1 MLERKFVVD
10 EEHMPGL
17 GGYDDYGGQHFF
29 NRKHA
34 GEINLQQRMKNTEVD
49 YRQGME
55 EKGEN
60 DNTAIWG
67 SRRYGVHFGHAQ
79 SGHNQSGHVQPGH
92 WQSGHVQPGHRQSG
106 FEQFGPSQFGNA
118 QFGNA
123 QFASAHIGAAH
134 FGAAHCGAAYFEE
147 GHFGTGGVGLMRGWE
162 RRGFGAGTGF
172 DLEIMFLC
180 LNIEFVGH
188 NYGGYGDSF
197 NSGLQNARF
206 ETDESGEFSWHQG
219 QH

>member
-34 GEINLQQRMKNTEVD
+34 GEIKLQQRMKNTEVD
-49 YRQGME
+49 YRQGIE
-55 EKGEN
+55 EKGEI
-60 DNTAIWG
+60 DNTAICG
-67 SRRYGVHFGHAQ
+67 SRRYGVQFGHAQ
-79 SGHNQSGHVQPGH
+79 SGHR
-92 WQSGHVQPGHRQSG
+92 QSGHVQPGHRQSG
-106 FEQFGPSQFGNA
+106 FEQFGNA

-123 QFASAHIGAAH
+123 HFGAAH
-134 FGAAHCGAAYFEE
+134 FGAAHFEE
-147 GHFGTGGVGLMRGWE
+147 GHLTGGVGLMRGCE
-162 RRGFGAGTGF
+162 TPGLGTGTGF
-172 DLEIMFLC
+172 GLEIMFFC

-197 NSGLQNARF
+197 NSGLQTARL

-219 QH
+219 QQ

>member
-10 EEHMPGL
+10 EEHMPGFR
-17 GGYDDYGGQHFF
+17 GYDDCGGQHFF

-34 GEINLQQRMKNTEVD
+34 GEIKLQQRMKNTEVD
-49 YRQGME
+49 FRQGME
-55 EKGEN
+55 EKGEI
-60 DNTAIWG
+60 DNTAICG
-67 SRRYGVHFGHAQ
+67 SRRYGVQFGHA
-79 SGHNQSGHVQPGH
+79 
-92 WQSGHVQPGHRQSG
+92 QSGHVQPGHRQSG
-106 FEQFGPSQFGNA
+106 FEQFGNA

-123 QFASAHIGAAH
+123 HFGAAH

-147 GHFGTGGVGLMRGWE
+147 GHFETGGVGLMRGWE
-162 RRGFGAGTGF
+162 MPGFGAGTGF
-172 DLEIMFLC
+172 DLEIMFLY

-197 NSGLQNARF
+197 NSGLQTARL

>member
-10 EEHMPGL
+10 EEHMPGFR
-17 GGYDDYGGQHFF
+17 GYDDCGGQHFF

-34 GEINLQQRMKNTEVD
+34 GEIKLQQRMKNTEVD
-49 YRQGME
+49 FRQGME
-55 EKGEN
+55 EKGEIE
-60 DNTAIWG
+60 NTAICG
-67 SRRYGVHFGHAQ
+67 SRRYGVQFGHA
-79 SGHNQSGHVQPGH
+79 
-92 WQSGHVQPGHRQSG
+92 QSGHVQPGHRQCG
-106 FEQFGPSQFGNA
+106 FEQFGNA

-123 QFASAHIGAAH
+123 HFGAAH

-147 GHFGTGGVGLMRGWE
+147 GHFETGGAGLMRGWE
-162 RRGFGAGTGF
+162 KPGFGAGTGF

>member
-10 EEHMPGL
+10 EEHMPGFR
-17 GGYDDYGGQHFF
+17 GYDDCGGQHFF

-34 GEINLQQRMKNTEVD
+34 GEIKLQQRMKNTEVD
-49 YRQGME
+49 FRQGME
-55 EKGEN
+55 EKGEI
-60 DNTAIWG
+60 DNTAICG
-67 SRRYGVHFGHAQ
+67 SRRYGVQFGHA
-79 SGHNQSGHVQPGH
+79 
-92 WQSGHVQPGHRQSG
+92 QSGHVQPGHRQCG
-106 FEQFGPSQFGNA
+106 FEQFGNA

-123 QFASAHIGAAH
+123 HFGAAH

-147 GHFGTGGVGLMRGWE
+147 GHFETGGVGLMRGWE
-162 RRGFGAGTGF
+162 MPGFGAGTGF
-172 DLEIMFLC
+172 DLEIMFLY

-197 NSGLQNARF
+197 NSGLQTARL

-219 QH
+219 QQ

>member
-10 EEHMPGL
+10 EEHMPGFR
-17 GGYDDYGGQHFF
+17 GYDDCGSQHFF

-34 GEINLQQRMKNTEVD
+34 GEIKLQQRMKNTEVD
-49 YRQGME
+49 FRQGME
-55 EKGEN
+55 EKGEI
-60 DNTAIWG
+60 DNTAICG
-67 SRRYGVHFGHAQ
+67 SRRYGVQFGHA
-79 SGHNQSGHVQPGH
+79 
-92 WQSGHVQPGHRQSG
+92 QSGHVQPGHRQSG
-106 FEQFGPSQFGNA
+106 FEQFGNA

-123 QFASAHIGAAH
+123 HFGAAH

-147 GHFGTGGVGLMRGWE
+147 GHFETGGVGLMRGWE
-162 RRGFGAGTGF
+162 MPGFGAGTGF
-172 DLEIMFLC
+172 DLEIMFLY

-197 NSGLQNARF
+197 NSGLQTARL

-219 QH
+219 QQ

>member
-10 EEHMPGL
+10 EEHMPGSR
-17 GGYDDYGGQHFF
+17 GYDDCGDQHFF

-34 GEINLQQRMKNTEVD
+34 GEIKLQQRMKNTEVD
-49 YRQGME
+49 FRQGME
-55 EKGEN
+55 EKGEI
-60 DNTAIWG
+60 DNTAICG
-67 SRRYGVHFGHAQ
+67 SRRYGVQFGHA
-79 SGHNQSGHVQPGH
+79 
-92 WQSGHVQPGHRQSG
+92 QSGHVQPGHRQSG
-106 FEQFGPSQFGNA
+106 FEQFGNA

-123 QFASAHIGAAH
+123 HFGAAH

-147 GHFGTGGVGLMRGWE
+147 GHFETGGVGLMRGWE
-162 RRGFGAGTGF
+162 MPGFGAGTGF
-172 DLEIMFLC
+172 DLEIMFLY

-197 NSGLQNARF
+197 NSGLQTARL

-219 QH
+219 QQ

>member
-10 EEHMPGL
+10 EEHMPGFR
-17 GGYDDYGGQHFF
+17 GYDDCGSQHFF

-34 GEINLQQRMKNTEVD
+34 GEIKLQQRMKNTEVD
-49 YRQGME
+49 FRQGME
-55 EKGEN
+55 EKGEI
-60 DNTAIWG
+60 DNTAICG
-67 SRRYGVHFGHAQ
+67 SRRYGVQFGHA
-79 SGHNQSGHVQPGH
+79 
-92 WQSGHVQPGHRQSG
+92 QSGHVQPGHRQSG
-106 FEQFGPSQFGNA
+106 FEQFGNA

-123 QFASAHIGAAH
+123 HFGAAH

-147 GHFGTGGVGLMRGWE
+147 GHFETGGVGLMRGWE
-162 RRGFGAGTGF
+162 MPGFGAGTGF
-172 DLEIMFLC
+172 DLEIMFLY

-188 NYGGYGDSF
+188 NYGGYGDNF

-219 QH
+219 QQ

>member
-10 EEHMPGL
+10 EEHMPGFR
-17 GGYDDYGGQHFF
+17 GYDDYGGQHFF

-34 GEINLQQRMKNTEVD
+34 GEIKLQQRMKNTEVD
-49 YRQGME
+49 FRQGME
-55 EKGEN
+55 EKGEI
-60 DNTAIWG
+60 DNTAICG
-67 SRRYGVHFGHAQ
+67 SRRYGVQFGHA
-79 SGHNQSGHVQPGH
+79 
-92 WQSGHVQPGHRQSG
+92 QSGHVQPGHRQSG
-106 FEQFGPSQFGNA
+106 FEQFGNA

-123 QFASAHIGAAH
+123 HFGAAH

-147 GHFGTGGVGLMRGWE
+147 GHFETGGVGLMRGWE
-162 RRGFGAGTGF
+162 MPGFGAGTGF
-172 DLEIMFLC
+172 DLEIMFLY

>member
-10 EEHMPGL
+10 EEHMPGFR
-17 GGYDDYGGQHFF
+17 GYDDCGGQHFF

-34 GEINLQQRMKNTEVD
+34 GEIKLQQRMKNTEVD
-49 YRQGME
+49 FRQGME
-55 EKGEN
+55 EKGEI
-60 DNTAIWG
+60 DNTAICG
-67 SRRYGVHFGHAQ
+67 SRRYGVQFGHA
-79 SGHNQSGHVQPGH
+79 
-92 WQSGHVQPGHRQSG
+92 QSGHVQPGHRQSG
-106 FEQFGPSQFGNA
+106 FEQFGNA

-123 QFASAHIGAAH
+123 HFGAAH

-147 GHFGTGGVGLMRGWE
+147 GHFETGGVGLMRGWE
-162 RRGFGAGTGF
+162 MPGFGAGTGF
-172 DLEIMFLC
+172 GLEIMFLY

-197 NSGLQNARF
+197 NSGLQTARL

-219 QH
+219 QQ

>member
-10 EEHMPGL
+10 EEHMPGFR
-17 GGYDDYGGQHFF
+17 GYDDCGSQHFF

-34 GEINLQQRMKNTEVD
+34 GEIKLQQRMKNTEVD
-49 YRQGME
+49 FRQGME
-55 EKGEN
+55 EKGEI
-60 DNTAIWG
+60 DNTAICG
-67 SRRYGVHFGHAQ
+67 SRRYGVQFGHA
-79 SGHNQSGHVQPGH
+79 
-92 WQSGHVQPGHRQSG
+92 QSGHVQPGHRQCG
-106 FEQFGPSQFGNA
+106 FEQFGNA

-123 QFASAHIGAAH
+123 HFGAAH

-147 GHFGTGGVGLMRGWE
+147 GHFETGGVGLMRGWE
-162 RRGFGAGTGF
+162 MPGFGAGTGF
-172 DLEIMFLC
+172 DLEIMFLY

-197 NSGLQNARF
+197 NSGLQTARL

-219 QH
+219 QQ

>member
-34 GEINLQQRMKNTEVD
+34 GEIKLQQRMKNTEVD
-49 YRQGME
+49 FRQGME
-55 EKGEN
+55 EKGEI
-60 DNTAIWG
+60 DNTAICG
-67 SRRYGVHFGHAQ
+67 SRRYGVQFGHA
-79 SGHNQSGHVQPGH
+79 
-92 WQSGHVQPGHRQSG
+92 QSGHVQPGHRQSG
-106 FEQFGPSQFGNA
+106 FEQFGNA

-123 QFASAHIGAAH
+123 HFGAAH

-147 GHFGTGGVGLMRGWE
+147 GHFETGGVGLMRGWE
-162 RRGFGAGTGF
+162 MPGFGAGTGF
-172 DLEIMFLC
+172 DLEIMFLY

-197 NSGLQNARF
+197 NSGLQTARL
-206 ETDESGEFSWHQG
+206 ETGESGEFSWHQG
-219 QH
+219 QQ

>member
-10 EEHMPGL
+10 EEHMPGFR
-17 GGYDDYGGQHFF
+17 GYDDCGSQHFF

-34 GEINLQQRMKNTEVD
+34 GEIKLQQRMKNTEVD
-49 YRQGME
+49 WQGME
-55 EKGEN
+55 GKGEI
-60 DNTAIWG
+60 DNTAICG
-67 SRRYGVHFGHAQ
+67 SRRYGVQFGHA
-79 SGHNQSGHVQPGH
+79 
-92 WQSGHVQPGHRQSG
+92 QSGHVQPGHRQSG
-106 FEQFGPSQFGNA
+106 FEQFGNA

-123 QFASAHIGAAH
+123 HFGAAH

-147 GHFGTGGVGLMRGWE
+147 GHFETGGVGLMRGWE
-162 RRGFGAGTGF
+162 MPGFGAGTGF
-172 DLEIMFLC
+172 DLEIMFLY

-197 NSGLQNARF
+197 NSGLQTARL

-219 QH
+219 QQ

>member
-10 EEHMPGL
+10 EEHMPGFR
-17 GGYDDYGGQHFF
+17 GYDDCGGQHFF

-34 GEINLQQRMKNTEVD
+34 GEIKLQQRMKNTEVD
-49 YRQGME
+49 FRQGME
-55 EKGEN
+55 EKGEI
-60 DNTAIWG
+60 DNTAICG
-67 SRRYGVHFGHAQ
+67 SRRYGVQFGHVQ
-79 SGHNQSGHVQPGH
+79 SGHR
-92 WQSGHVQPGHRQSG
+92 QSGHVQPGHRQSG
-106 FEQFGPSQFGNA
+106 FEQFGNA

-123 QFASAHIGAAH
+123 HFGAAH

-162 RRGFGAGTGF
+162 KPGFGAGTGF

-197 NSGLQNARF
+197 NSGLQTARL
-206 ETDESGEFSWHQG
+206 ETGESGEFSWHQG
-219 QH
+219 QQ

>member
-34 GEINLQQRMKNTEVD
+34 GEIKLQQRMKNTEVD
-49 YRQGME
+49 FRQGME
-55 EKGEN
+55 EKGEI
-60 DNTAIWG
+60 DNTAICG
-67 SRRYGVHFGHAQ
+67 SRRYGVQFGHA
-79 SGHNQSGHVQPGH
+79 
-92 WQSGHVQPGHRQSG
+92 QSGHVQPGHRQCG
-106 FEQFGPSQFGNA
+106 FEQFGNA

-123 QFASAHIGAAH
+123 HFGAAH

-147 GHFGTGGVGLMRGWE
+147 GHFETGGVGLMRGWE
-162 RRGFGAGTGF
+162 MPGFGAGTGF
-172 DLEIMFLC
+172 DLEIMFLY

-197 NSGLQNARF
+197 NSGLQTARL

-219 QH
+219 QQ

>member
-10 EEHMPGL
+10 EEHMPGFR
-17 GGYDDYGGQHFF
+17 GYDDCGGQHFF

-34 GEINLQQRMKNTEVD
+34 GEIKLQQRMKNTEVD
-49 YRQGME
+49 FRQGME
-55 EKGEN
+55 EKGEI
-60 DNTAIWG
+60 DNTAICG
-67 SRRYGVHFGHAQ
+67 SRRYGVQFGHA
-79 SGHNQSGHVQPGH
+79 
-92 WQSGHVQPGHRQSG
+92 QSGHVQPGHRQSG
-106 FEQFGPSQFGNA
+106 FEQFGNA

-123 QFASAHIGAAH
+123 HFGAAH

-147 GHFGTGGVGLMRGWE
+147 GHFETGGVGLMRGWE
-162 RRGFGAGTGF
+162 MPGFGAGTGF

-197 NSGLQNARF
+197 NSGLQTARL

-219 QH
+219 QQ

>member
-10 EEHMPGL
+10 EEHMPGFR
-17 GGYDDYGGQHFF
+17 GYDDCGGQHFF

-34 GEINLQQRMKNTEVD
+34 GEIKLQQRMKNTEVD
-49 YRQGME
+49 FRQGME
-55 EKGEN
+55 EKGEI
-60 DNTAIWG
+60 DNTAICG
-67 SRRYGVHFGHAQ
+67 SRRYGVQFGHA
-79 SGHNQSGHVQPGH
+79 
-92 WQSGHVQPGHRQSG
+92 QSGHVQPGHRQCG
-106 FEQFGPSQFGNA
+106 FEQFGNA

-123 QFASAHIGAAH
+123 HFGAAH

-147 GHFGTGGVGLMRGWE
+147 GHFETGGAGLMRGWE
-162 RRGFGAGTGF
+162 KPGFGAGTGF

-197 NSGLQNARF
+197 NSGLQNARL

-219 QH
+219 QQ

>member
-10 EEHMPGL
+10 EEHMPGFR
-17 GGYDDYGGQHFF
+17 GYDDCGGQHFF

-34 GEINLQQRMKNTEVD
+34 GEIKLQQRMKNTEVD

-55 EKGEN
+55 EKGEI
-60 DNTAIWG
+60 DNTAICG
-67 SRRYGVHFGHAQ
+67 SRRYGVQFGHAQ
-79 SGHNQSGHVQPGH
+79 SGHRQAGHVH
-92 WQSGHVQPGHRQSG
+92 PGHRQSG
-106 FEQFGPSQFGNA
+106 FEQFGNA

-123 QFASAHIGAAH
+123 HFGAAH

-197 NSGLQNARF
+197 NSGLQTARL

-219 QH
+219 QQ

>member
-10 EEHMPGL
+10 EEHMPGFR
-17 GGYDDYGGQHFF
+17 GYDDYGGQHFF

-34 GEINLQQRMKNTEVD
+34 GEIKLQQRMKNTEVD
-49 YRQGME
+49 FRQGME
-55 EKGEN
+55 EKGEI
-60 DNTAIWG
+60 DNTAICG
-67 SRRYGVHFGHAQ
+67 SRRYGVQFGHA
-79 SGHNQSGHVQPGH
+79 
-92 WQSGHVQPGHRQSG
+92 QSGHVQPGHRQSG
-106 FEQFGPSQFGNA
+106 FEQFGNA

-123 QFASAHIGAAH
+123 HFGAAH

-147 GHFGTGGVGLMRGWE
+147 GHFETGGVGLMRGWE
-162 RRGFGAGTGF
+162 MPGFGAGTGF
-172 DLEIMFLC
+172 DLEIMFLY

-197 NSGLQNARF
+197 NSGLQTARL

-219 QH
+219 QQ

>member
-10 EEHMPGL
+10 EEHMPGFR
-17 GGYDDYGGQHFF
+17 GYNDYGGQHFF

-34 GEINLQQRMKNTEVD
+34 GEIKLQQRMKNTEVD
-49 YRQGME
+49 FRQGME
-55 EKGEN
+55 EKGEI
-60 DNTAIWG
+60 DNTAICG
-67 SRRYGVHFGHAQ
+67 SRRYGVQFGHA
-79 SGHNQSGHVQPGH
+79 
-92 WQSGHVQPGHRQSG
+92 QSGHVQPGHRQSG
-106 FEQFGPSQFGNA
+106 FEQFGNA

-123 QFASAHIGAAH
+123 HFGAAH

-147 GHFGTGGVGLMRGWE
+147 GHFETGGVGLMRGWE
-162 RRGFGAGTGF
+162 MPGFGAGTGF
-172 DLEIMFLC
+172 DLEIMFLY

-197 NSGLQNARF
+197 NSGLQTARL

-219 QH
+219 QQ

>member
-10 EEHMPGL
+10 EEHMPGFR
-17 GGYDDYGGQHFF
+17 GYDDCGGQHFF

-34 GEINLQQRMKNTEVD
+34 GEIKLQQRMKNTEVD
-49 YRQGME
+49 FRQGME
-55 EKGEN
+55 EKGEI
-60 DNTAIWG
+60 DNTAICG
-67 SRRYGVHFGHAQ
+67 SRRYGVQFGHA
-79 SGHNQSGHVQPGH
+79 
-92 WQSGHVQPGHRQSG
+92 QSGHVQPGHRQSG
-106 FEQFGPSQFGNA
+106 FEQFGNA

-123 QFASAHIGAAH
+123 HFGAAH

-147 GHFGTGGVGLMRGWE
+147 GHFETGGVGLMRGWE
-162 RRGFGAGTGF
+162 MPGFGAGTGF

-197 NSGLQNARF
+197 NSGLQNARL

-219 QH
+219 QQ

>member
-34 GEINLQQRMKNTEVD
+34 GEIKLQQRMKNTEVD
-49 YRQGME
+49 FRQGME
-55 EKGEN
+55 EKGEI
-60 DNTAIWG
+60 DNTAICG
-67 SRRYGVHFGHAQ
+67 SRRYGVQFGHA
-79 SGHNQSGHVQPGH
+79 
-92 WQSGHVQPGHRQSG
+92 QSGHVQPGHRQCG
-106 FEQFGPSQFGNA
+106 FEQFGNA

-123 QFASAHIGAAH
+123 HFGAAH

-147 GHFGTGGVGLMRGWE
+147 GHFETGGVGLMRGWE
-162 RRGFGAGTGF
+162 MPGFGAGTGF
-172 DLEIMFLC
+172 DLEIMFLY

-197 NSGLQNARF
+197 NSGLQTARL
-206 ETDESGEFSWHQG
+206 ETGESGEFSWHQG

>member
-1 MLERKFVVD
+1 MKRIHPVLERKFVVD
-10 EEHMPGL
+10 EEHMPGFR
-17 GGYDDYGGQHFF
+17 GYDDCGGQHFF

-34 GEINLQQRMKNTEVD
+34 GEIKLQQRMKNTEVD
-49 YRQGME
+49 FRQGME
-55 EKGEN
+55 EKGEI
-60 DNTAIWG
+60 DNTAICG
-67 SRRYGVHFGHAQ
+67 SRRYGVQFGHA
-79 SGHNQSGHVQPGH
+79 
-92 WQSGHVQPGHRQSG
+92 QSGHVQPGHRQSG
-106 FEQFGPSQFGNA
+106 FEQFGNA

-123 QFASAHIGAAH
+123 HFGAAH

-162 RRGFGAGTGF
+162 GRGFGAGTGF

-197 NSGLQNARF
+197 NSGLQTARL

-219 QH
+219 QQ